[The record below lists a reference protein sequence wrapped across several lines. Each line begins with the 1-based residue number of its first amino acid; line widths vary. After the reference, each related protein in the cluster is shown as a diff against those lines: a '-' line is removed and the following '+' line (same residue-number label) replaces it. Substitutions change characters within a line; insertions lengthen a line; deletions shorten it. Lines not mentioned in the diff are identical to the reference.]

1 MAAFVQEAGA
11 GAFNSGTAAST
22 FTVSISSAT
31 TAGNTLVLLV
41 KTSSGATLTSVSDT
55 QGNSWAVDLAGAGS
69 TGPNSAAA
77 HAYLTTAL
85 GTTDSVTFTIS
96 AAENG
101 VVAELAELSGVVQ
114 TSPLDVT
121 AVDAP
126 TAKAGTISIGPTGSA
141 QAGDIALTM
150 AAEGGT
156 APANPLV
163 WTVPSG
169 WTEVAPAGAGTANF
183 MDGAVQ
189 VFASG
194 GAVSATW
201 SVSRTNQLMSGL
213 IVTYRTA
220 SSALSAS
227 GSGSLSLSG
236 AASGQVTLAASG
248 SGSLSLSGSAIGQV
262 TLPATGTGSLSLSG
276 SAIGQFAATGAGSLS
291 LSGSAGGQVTLPATG
306 AGSLS
311 LSGAA
316 VGQLGQF
323 AATGTGSLSL
333 SGAAVGQLGQ
343 FAATG
348 TGSLSLSGAAVG
360 QLVLSASGSLSLSGA
375 AVGQLGQF
383 AATGAGSLSLSGAAV
398 GQLGQ
403 FAATGTGSL
412 SLSGAAVGQ
421 LVL

>member
-306 AGSLS
+306 
-311 LSGAA
+311 
-316 VGQLGQF
+316 
-323 AATGTGSLSL
+323 
-333 SGAAVGQLGQ
+333 
-343 FAATG
+343 

-360 QLVLSASGSLSLSGA
+360 QLVLSASGS
-375 AVGQLGQF
+375 
-383 AATGAGSLSLSGAAV
+383 GSLSLV
-398 GQLGQ
+398 GTAGSIAQLL
-403 FAATGTGSL
+403 ASATGILT
-412 SLSGAAVGQ
+412 LSGRGVASTTSGTPVITVHATARTRSVAAEPRTRIVQ
-421 LVL
+421 ATARTRSLEATAP

>member
-291 LSGSAGGQVTLPATG
+291 LSG
-306 AGSLS
+306 
-311 LSGAA
+311 AA

-360 QLVLSASGSLSLSGA
+360 QLVLSASGSGSLSLSGSAIGHFAATGAGSLSLSGA